1 MQVELSKDKKNLV
14 ITIPVSERAS
24 KSGKNTLIASTGG
37 NKETALEYK
46 GKKVTV
52 AVNAYVPV

>member
-1 MQVELSKDKKNLV
+1 MQVEISKDKKSLV
-14 ITIPVSERAS
+14 ITLPISERAS

-37 NKETALEYK
+37 NKETAVDYK